1 MKSNKLLTNLII
13 CNSYPT
19 KINPTAQ
26 TFIKNIKEQLE
37 YRGINSYVYY
47 NKIFDIWPNATNYKS
62 IPANIIKYTIF
73 ILGLIPLCFKLH
85 QFKTINPHG
94 IIISGFIGAIFK
106 KLLKKRLLT
115 HIHGGDVNLYASK
128 GTVYKILFDFTLKQ
142 SDVVIA
148 NSNDIRDKLIKTY
161 SIQKKIK
168 KVYPGVNNEIFYKYD
183 PDKKII
189 VKKTYSIPIN
199 KIVLLFIGN
208 AIKRKGLDLFF
219 YAIDKLSNEEIIKIH
234 VVICSEGP
242 ELLKIKNEI
251 IKRPQLKKIFTFI
264 KKINQK
270 KLPEIYALGD
280 IFVFPSIEEPLGLV
294 GIEAL
299 ACGLPVIASK
309 VGGIEDY
316 LIDGYNGIFFESK
329 DIYQLSEIISRLI
342 NNPSFINELK
352 LNTGNNLEQF
362 FSDYTSLQLKNIF
375 SNK

>member
-1 MKSNKLLTNLII
+1 M
-13 CNSYPT
+13 
-19 KINPTAQ
+19 
-26 TFIKNIKEQLE
+26 
-37 YRGINSYVYY
+37 
-47 NKIFDIWPNATNYKS
+47 
-62 IPANIIKYTIF
+62 
-73 ILGLIPLCFKLH
+73 
-85 QFKTINPHG
+85 
-94 IIISGFIGAIFK
+94 
-106 KLLKKRLLT
+106 
-115 HIHGGDVNLYASK
+115 
-128 GTVYKILFDFTLKQ
+128 
-142 SDVVIA
+142 
-148 NSNDIRDKLIKTY
+148 
-161 SIQKKIK
+161 
-168 KVYPGVNNEIFYKYD
+168 
-183 PDKKII
+183 
-189 VKKTYSIPIN
+189 
-199 KIVLLFIGN
+199 LFIGN

-342 NNPSFINELK
+342 NNPNFINELK